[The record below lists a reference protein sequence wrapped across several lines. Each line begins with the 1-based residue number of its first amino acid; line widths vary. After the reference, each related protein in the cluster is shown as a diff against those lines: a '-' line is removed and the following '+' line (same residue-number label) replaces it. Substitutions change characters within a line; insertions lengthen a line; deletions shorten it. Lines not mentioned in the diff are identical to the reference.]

1 MKKRLGNCRTDLRVG
16 GNKMFSLKDKVAII
30 TGAGQGIGRAI
41 ALALA
46 SQGAHIVIADVNA
59 KSAGSVI
66 DEIRALGNQAIV
78 VEGNVT
84 NEADVQK
91 MVADTIAQF
100 GKIDILVNNAGTVL
114 TGPLTEIAPGDW
126 DKVMAINV
134 KGVFLTCKSV
144 IPYMIERRYGKIVNI
159 ASVAGKIGGGLMGNS
174 CYATSKGSVIAL
186 TKAIAKEM
194 GPHNINCNAICPA
207 FTDTPMTINFP
218 KDKRETIIRAI
229 PLGRAGK
236 PDDIAAAACFLA
248 SDGAA
253 FITGEI
259 MDVNGG
265 LVLD

>member
-1 MKKRLGNCRTDLRVG
+1 
-16 GNKMFSLKDKVAII
+16 MFSLKDKVAVI

-46 SQGAHIVIADVNA
+46 SQGAYIAIADINV
-59 KSAGSVI
+59 KSAGMVV
-66 DEIRALGNQAIV
+66 DEVCALGTQGMV
-78 VEGNVT
+78 VQGDVT
-84 NEADVQK
+84 NEAEVQK
-91 MVADTIAQF
+91 MIADVLARF
-100 GKIDILVNNAGTVL
+100 GKIDILVNNAGIVL
-114 TGPLTEIAPGDW
+114 TGPLTEITSGDW
-126 DKVMAINV
+126 DKVMTINV
-134 KGVFLTCKSV
+134 KGFFLTCKSV
-144 IPYMIERRYGKIVNI
+144 IPHMMERRYGKIINI

-174 CYATSKGSVIAL
+174 CYATSKGAVIAL

-194 GPHNINCNAICPA
+194 GPHNINCNSICPA
-207 FTDTPMTINFP
+207 FTDTPMTLNFP
-218 KDKRETIIRAI
+218 QEKREAIIRAI

-236 PDDIAAAACFLA
+236 PEDIASAVCFLA